1 LDTDRKWGNISRM
14 KTLKE
19 MLADARQVIPEEG
32 PADLQRRLAAGEPVT
47 VIDVRDPDEF
57 RDGHIEAAS
66 NISRGFLEFRIGAA
80 RDRSKTP
87 IVLYCQTGLRSMLA
101 AKALHELGYEKVIN
115 LQGGYQKWA
124 QSGLPTVKETA
135 LTTDQIQR
143 YSRHFL
149 LNQVGDKGQRKL
161 LRSKALLIGAGGL
174 GSPTALYLAAAGVG
188 HARAD
193 GRRRGRHHE
202 PPAAGAPHHADVGKP
217 KVESGTRTLKALN
230 PDVNVDLAAHA
241 HHGRQRDGRHQG
253 LRSRHRRLGQLRDAL
268 PRQRRL
274 LPGGQD
280 ERARLDLPVR
290 GHGHGVRAE
299 RRALLPLPLSHAAA
313 AGARPLLKR
322 GGVLGVLP
330 GVIGLVQATEA
341 VKLLLGIGE
350 PLIGRLLTYDALGMR
365 FREVRL
371 RRDPKCP
378 LCGLEPDDQG
388 SLDPSRGRRGL
399 RRHAERP
406 REAAAPAPGGAR
418 ASVAKPV
425 VTLWLDERRRTT
437 CARPRSPGSPP
448 PWSSSP
454 SR

>member
-1 LDTDRKWGNISRM
+1 M

-19 MLADARQVIPEEG
+19 MLAEARAVIPEEG

-80 RDRSKTP
+80 VTDPKTP
-87 IVLYCQTGLRSMLA
+87 VVLYCQTGLRSMLA

-188 HARAD
+188 TLGLMD
-193 GRRRGRHHE
+193 GDVVDITNLQRQVLHTT
-202 PPAAGAPHHADVGKP
+202 ADVGKP

-230 PDVNVDLAAHA
+230 PDVNVISLPFRITVDNVMDVIKDYDLVVDGSDNFETRYLVNDACYLAGKTNV
-241 HHGRQRDGRHQG
+241 HGSIFQFEGMATVFAPNQG
-253 LRSRHRRLGQLRDAL
+253 PCYRCLY
-268 PRQRRL
+268 PT
-274 LPGGQD
+274 P
-280 ERARLDLPVR
+280 P
-290 GHGHGVRAE
+290 
-299 RRALLPLPLSHAAA
+299 PP
-313 AGARPLLKR
+313 
-322 GGVLGVLP
+322 
-330 GVIGLVQATEA
+330 GLV
-341 VKLLLGIGE
+341 
-350 PLIGRLLTYDALGMR
+350 
-365 FREVRL
+365 
-371 RRDPKCP
+371 
-378 LCGLEPDDQG
+378 
-388 SLDPSRGRRGL
+388 PS
-399 RRHAERP
+399 
-406 REAAAPAPGGAR
+406 
-418 ASVAKPV
+418 
-425 VTLWLDERRRTT
+425 
-437 CARPRSPGSPP
+437 
-448 PWSSSP
+448 
-454 SR
+454 